1 MRQALA
7 ALILLLPVKA
17 LGQEAA
23 GGQRVIDVRSV
34 RPEGAGSFERLWA
47 EYQKAAARG
56 DTDGRDKAMRE
67 IRRLRIERNIGGL
80 EDLALGR
87 VAEGLEKVDRGEP
100 AEEDFRDAIAL
111 DPHLPDGYFGL
122 ALSKIKKGPGGFVT
136 ALPDVISGVTA
147 RLPTARGQYYVTT
160 LLIPALLL
168 TLLAT
173 VTVISIALLV
183 RYGALLRHDIEEHV
197 GPSRPRALS
206 LAVFIVLL
214 LLPLITF
221 QGYAW
226 LPLWWLAL
234 VFIYLKPVEKGLA
247 AALLVLGLVVTPLAN
262 LVEASVKAQQNPLY
276 RAGIA
281 AVEGGPDQRA
291 VADLEEA
298 SKKDPEDRDLAYML
312 ATLYKKSGRYDEAAQ
327 MYRAMLAA
335 QPDDVVALNNL
346 GNVELA
352 HGEVEAAIARY
363 KKAIE
368 ANPPPDMEG
377 TLYYN
382 LSIAQYQKFDYQ
394 GAQESRSNAERLASG
409 LIHSY
414 DSLWKY
420 EGTGLGAVVD
430 LRLDRDQLWAKFG
443 GMNEGTREKNVAGRS
458 VPGIGRAVLFR
469 GAVNRFLGF
478 LVIFALLV
486 FNFARWRGPRS
497 FTLRCLKCGT
507 PFCRRCHLGAA
518 GQLCSQC
525 HHLFIVRDGVSGA
538 ARNQKL
544 LEVQKE
550 EVRRDRVFRVLSLL
564 LPGAGH
570 VYAHKTLLG
579 FALVFVWFAVL
590 ALALLAGLVVPVT
603 EAPGTVSRPWGFGL
617 AALLLVATYV
627 AANWKRPQFEVAL
640 PMPRSAARRPRA
652 AASAKAS

>member
-7 ALILLLPVKA
+7 ALILLLPVAA
-17 LGQEAA
+17 LGQETA
-23 GGQRVIDVRSV
+23 GGQRVIDVRSA
-34 RPEGAGSFERLWA
+34 RPEEAGSFERLWS

-56 DTDGRDKAMRE
+56 DTEGRDKAMRE

-80 EDLALGR
+80 EELALAR
-87 VAEGLEKVDRGEP
+87 VAQGMEQLDKGEP
-100 AEEDFRDAIAL
+100 AEDDFRDAIAL
-111 DPHLPDGYFGL
+111 DPRLPDGYFGL
-122 ALSKIKKGPGGFVT
+122 ALSKVKKGPVGFVT
-136 ALPDVISGVTA
+136 ALPDVISGITA
-147 RLPTARGQYYVTT
+147 RLPTSRGRYYLTT
-160 LLIPALLL
+160 LLVPVLLL

-173 VTVISIALLV
+173 TTVIAIALLV

-197 GPSRPRALS
+197 GPSRPRVLS

-234 VFIYLKPVEKGLA
+234 VFIYLKPIEKGLA

-262 LVEASVKAQQNPLY
+262 LVQASVKAHQNPLY
-276 RAGIA
+276 RAGLA

-291 VADLEEA
+291 TAEMEEA
-298 SKKDPEDRDLAYML
+298 SRKDPEDRDLTYMV
-312 ATLYKKSGRYDEAAQ
+312 ATLYKKAGRYDDAAQ
-327 MYRAMLAA
+327 LYRTMLAA
-335 QPDDVVALNNL
+335 QPDDVIALNNL
-346 GNVELA
+346 GDIELA
-352 HGEVEAAIARY
+352 HGEVDAAITRY

-368 ANPPPDMEG
+368 ASPPPDVQG

-382 LSIAQYQKFDYQ
+382 LSLAQYQRFDYQ
-394 GAQESRSNAERLASG
+394 GAQESRSNAERLASS

-414 DSLWKY
+414 DALWKY

-430 LRLDRDQLWAKFG
+430 LRLNREQLWAKFA
-443 GMNEGTREKNVAGRS
+443 GMSEGTREKNVAGRVIS
-458 VPGIGRAVLFR
+458 GVNRAVLFP

-486 FNFARWRGPRS
+486 FNFARWRGPRA
-497 FTLRCLKCGT
+497 FTLSCLKCGT
-507 PFCRRCHLGAA
+507 PFCRRCHLGAP

-550 EVRRDRVFRVLSLL
+550 EARRDRVFRVLSLL
-564 LPGAGH
+564 MPGSGH

-579 FALVFVWFAVL
+579 FALIFVWFLVL
-590 ALALLAGLVVPVT
+590 ALALLGGFVVPVT
-603 EAPGTVSRPWGFGL
+603 EAPGSVSQLWGLGL
-617 AALLLVATYV
+617 AAALLLAIYI

-640 PMPRSAARRPRA
+640 PMPRAAARRPRA
-652 AASAKAS
+652 AASAKAI